1 MSEKDE
7 KTLEYA
13 GFLKR
18 ATAFAADYLIVGV
31 ASLLLKMGINHFFE
45 DIPGVPLHIA
55 LLFIGGWAY
64 WSFQESSRLQATFG
78 KQLVN
83 VIVTDLN
90 GDQLSFTR
98 ASIRYLTKVIG
109 LYCLTFGLTPVGLTP
124 LGGVITEL
132 IATVLG
138 VGFCIGFILV
148 IFTPKKQALHDMIT
162 MAVVVK
168 T

>member
-1 MSEKDE
+1 MSEKDA

-18 ATAFAADYLIVGV
+18 VTAFAADYLIVGV
-31 ASLLLKMGINHFFE
+31 ASLLLRIGISHFFE
-45 DIPGVPLHIA
+45 DIPALPLHIA

-64 WSFQESSRLQATFG
+64 WSFQESSRIQATFG

-83 VIVTDLN
+83 VIVTDLD
-90 GDQLSFTR
+90 GDRLSFTR

-132 IATVLG
+132 IATILG
-138 VGFCIGFILV
+138 VGFCIGFLLV
-148 IFTPKKQALHDMIT
+148 IFTPRKQALHDMFA

>member
-1 MSEKDE
+1 MSGKDE
-7 KTLEYA
+7 NILEYA

-18 ATAFAADYLIVGV
+18 VTAFAVDYLIVGV
-31 ASLLLKMGINHFFE
+31 VSLLMKIGINHFFE

-83 VIVTDLN
+83 VIVTDLD
-90 GDQLSFTR
+90 GERLSLTR
-98 ASIRYLTKVIG
+98 TSIRYLTKVIG
-109 LYCLTFGLTPVGLTP
+109 LYCLTFGLTPIGLTP
-124 LGGVITEL
+124 LGGVITEF
-132 IATVLG
+132 IATILG

-148 IFTPKKQALHDMIT
+148 IFTPRKQALHVMFA
-162 MAVVVK
+162 MAIVIK